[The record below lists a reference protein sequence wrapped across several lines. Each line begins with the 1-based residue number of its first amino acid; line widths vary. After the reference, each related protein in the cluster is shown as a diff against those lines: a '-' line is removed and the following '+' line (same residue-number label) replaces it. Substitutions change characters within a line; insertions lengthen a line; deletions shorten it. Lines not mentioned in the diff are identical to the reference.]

1 MSGSGIRDHAL
12 RIMAGGRPN
21 RNAYLPSAALL
32 KIQFVSNGPPSQGR
46 RSHAAPA
53 RLKPPSRAVRTA
65 GSGKVRRYKAFKS
78 HILTKKSPKR
88 KRNLRRSGL
97 IATNGEQK
105 RIKRLIQA
113 A

>member
-1 MSGSGIRDHAL
+1 MPKMKTHKGASKRF
-12 RIMAGGRPN
+12 R
-21 RNAYLPSAALL
+21 
-32 KIQFVSNGPPSQGR
+32 V
-46 RSHAAPA
+46 
-53 RLKPPSRAVRTA
+53 T
-65 GSGKVRRYKAFKS
+65 GSGKVKRYKAFKS